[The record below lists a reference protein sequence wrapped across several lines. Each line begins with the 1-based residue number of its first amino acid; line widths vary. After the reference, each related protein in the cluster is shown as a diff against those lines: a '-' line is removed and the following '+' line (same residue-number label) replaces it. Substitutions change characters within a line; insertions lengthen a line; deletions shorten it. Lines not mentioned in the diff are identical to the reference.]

1 MAASKGREGGRGE
14 MRDGSWSE
22 VGEMDGLFP
31 VGSSSMSSL
40 LSHLKGGFEDC
51 WYGPDAIRS

>member
-1 MAASKGREGGRGE
+1 